1 MHILQYYRP
10 AHTRRHAML
19 TDKVNLWSELLLVSE
34 ITLLRHEVTQNVS
47 KLEQQTAYEE
57 LQKQKESENK
67 YAEKGEQLTDNQ
79 TINKGN
85 VILILSCLY

>member
-1 MHILQYYRP
+1 M
-10 AHTRRHAML
+10 
-19 TDKVNLWSELLLVSE
+19 KS
-34 ITLLRHEVTQNVS
+34 LRMWA